1 MSTKQG
7 GSVSGTALPDSF
19 PSAPYSPE
27 EPLIQAGF
35 PPLGSLQVKTR
46 RSFSMAAEIVP
57 PCFCTMAAAM
67 ARPMPKPP
75 CFFLFREGSARQH
88 VMKQREYGQ
97 RQTGACKIN
106 QNVFQYAVLF
116 HAVSSFA
123 GNLSPGVHSITPQ
136 LITNLKAAAGVNNK

>member
-1 MSTKQG
+1 MSTKQCG
-7 GSVSGTALPDSF
+7 PVSGTALPDSF
-19 PSAPYSPE
+19 PSVPYSPE

-67 ARPMPKPP
+67 ARAAVP
-75 CFFLFREGSARQH
+75 FRVRSTLEKMTPSVFVLPSARQH

-123 GNLSPGVHSITPQ
+123 GNLSPRRSQHNT
-136 LITNLKAAAGVNNK
+136 AA

>member
-1 MSTKQG
+1 MLSDRPFTKENLDQYLKELAKEFRKRNGKSVPAEIIPSGSMSTKQG

-19 PSAPYSPE
+19 PSVPYSPE

-75 CFFLFREGSARQH
+75 CFFLFREGSAR
-88 VMKQREYGQ
+88 
-97 RQTGACKIN
+97 
-106 QNVFQYAVLF
+106 
-116 HAVSSFA
+116 
-123 GNLSPGVHSITPQ
+123 
-136 LITNLKAAAGVNNK
+136 